1 MHNESLFLTRL
12 SLTGFT
18 KPKICFTLSSTKLR
32 NATPVINKQQLI
44 DKVTDSTR
52 LARKDVEETI
62 NTFLDLIIDKLS
74 LDDKVNLTGFGSF
87 EVRER
92 KGRAGVN
99 PRQPSQ
105 HIQIPTV
112 RVAKFRPGKTLK
124 ESVK

>member
-1 MHNESLFLTRL
+1 M
-12 SLTGFT
+12 
-18 KPKICFTLSSTKLR
+18 
-32 NATPVINKQQLI
+32 INKQMLI

-52 LARKDVEETI
+52 LARKDVEFVI
-62 NTFLDLIIDKLS
+62 NTFLDLIIEKLS
-74 LDDKVNLTGFGSF
+74 LNEKINLTGFGAF

-99 PRQPSQ
+99 PRNPNEAITIPS
-105 HIQIPTV
+105 V